1 MIHLTSDGDNSFWLV
16 SPGSIIKKRLLE
28 YGFEIDA
35 VSNIDTPGCYF
46 IDVNADPQW
55 WAGVLTDTGA
65 PTNHII
71 ELIPEHI
78 KELVRKK
85 LLRIII
91 AGDKEGGIFVTSE
104 WDCFQSTT
112 DAILNSQLPV
122 GSVLILH
129 GNVKAE
135 EQYRQWVAITG
146 NLKLFE
152 VMYSNTFLKVFF
164 DEKIPQ
170 TPVILE
176 SMSNSNVKDYN
187 SLNRVFRPH
196 RGAHLYKLVKD
207 DILKYGLVSANEIFR
222 DKVAVT
228 LSNTSHEEYYSVMD
242 NNYPKFIDGDW
253 SNENA
258 GPQYNIDIYKNS
270 LLSFITETKF
280 NEPSVFPTEKIYK
293 PLALGHPVI
302 LLAAAGTLAAL
313 RKMGFRTDWCGI
325 DPSYNDIV
333 DDVERLQAT
342 HNELLKWVN
351 LPMEEKLD
359 RINNSMPTIEHNFNL
374 SRTSNFHRASLAE
387 ALNRSERYFND

>member
-1 MIHLTSDGDNSFWLV
+1 MIEFTSSGDNSFWIV
-16 SPGSIIKKRLLE
+16 SPGSIIKKRLVE
-28 YGFEIDA
+28 YGFEIDTVA
-35 VSNIDTPGCYF
+35 NISSPGCYF

-55 WAGVLTDTGA
+55 WSGVLKDNGI
-65 PTNHII
+65 PKDHII
-71 ELIPEHI
+71 DLIPEHI
-78 KELVRKK
+78 KNLVRKR

-91 AGDKEGGIFVTSE
+91 AADKEGGVFVTDD
-104 WDCFQSTT
+104 WDCYQATT
-112 DAILNSQLPV
+112 DSVERSLLPP

-129 GNVKAE
+129 GNMKAE
-135 EQYRQWVAITG
+135 EQYHQWLDNT
-146 NLKLFE
+146 NNPKLFE

-164 DEKIPQ
+164 DERIPQ
-170 TPVILE
+170 TPVITQAI
-176 SMSNSNVKDYN
+176 SNLNVKDYN

-207 DILKYGLVSANEIFR
+207 NILKNGLVSANEVFR
-222 DKVAVT
+222 DEAAVE
-228 LSNTSHEEYYSVMD
+228 LSGSTSDDYYTVMSS
-242 NNYPKFIDGDW
+242 NYPKFIDGDW

-313 RKMGFRTDWCGI
+313 RKMGFRTDWCDI
-325 DPSYNDIV
+325 DPSYNDIE
-333 DDVERLQAT
+333 DDAERLQAT
-342 HNELLKWVN
+342 HSELLKWVK
-351 LPMEEKLD
+351 LPTQEKIE
-359 RINNSMPTIEHNFNL
+359 RINNSMPTIEHNFLL
-374 SRTSNFHRASLAE
+374 SRTSNFHKESLSE